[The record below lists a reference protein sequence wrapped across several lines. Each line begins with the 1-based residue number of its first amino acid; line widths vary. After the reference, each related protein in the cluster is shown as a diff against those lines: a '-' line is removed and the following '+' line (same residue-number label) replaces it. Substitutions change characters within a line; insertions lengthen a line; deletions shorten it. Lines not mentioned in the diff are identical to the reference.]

1 MKQEFQISS
10 EEELIQVVG
19 EAHPATLQKVG
30 EALDESMLEFIKQS
44 PLVFISTTDES
55 GLIDIS
61 PKGDA
66 PGFVNVDAQNNLMV
80 PERPGNKLA
89 FGFKNILRNNSVGLI
104 FVIPNT
110 RETLRVKGLATLTRD
125 PDVLQ
130 KLSAKNK
137 PAILCTHIEVKECF
151 FHCGKAMIRSKAWQ
165 PDAWNDAGTSL
176 MVEQLSKKFNE
187 EEAVMEQYLEES
199 YRERLY

>member
-10 EEELIQVVG
+10 EDELIDVIG
-19 EAHPATLQKVG
+19 EANPATLQKVG
-30 EALDESMLEFIKQS
+30 EALDESMIEFIKQS
-44 PLVFISTTDES
+44 PLVFISTTDEN

-66 PGFVNVDAQNNLMV
+66 PGFVNVDAQNNLLL
-80 PERPGNKLA
+80 PERPGNKLV
-89 FGFKNILRNNSVGLI
+89 FGFKNILRNNNVGLI

-125 PDVLQ
+125 PEILDA
-130 KLSAKNK
+130 LSAQNK
-137 PAILCTHIEVKECF
+137 PAILCTHIEVKGCF

-165 PDAWNDAGTSL
+165 PDSWNDAGKSL
-176 MVEQLSKKFNE
+176 MVKQLSKKFNE
-187 EEAVMEQYLEES
+187 PEEAMTQFLEES

>member
-10 EEELIQVVG
+10 EEELIEVVG
-19 EAHPATLQKVG
+19 EAHPSTLQKVC
-30 EALDESMLEFIKQS
+30 EVLDDAMIEFIQQS
-44 PLVFISTTDES
+44 PLVFISTTDDN

-66 PGFVNVDAQNNLMV
+66 PGFVQVDAKNNLLL
-80 PERPGNKLA
+80 PERPGNKMAL
-89 FGFKNILRNNSVGLI
+89 GFKNILRNSNLGLI

-125 PDVLQ
+125 PDLLQ
-130 KLSAKNK
+130 ELSAQNK

-165 PDAWNDAGTSL
+165 PDFWNDAGKSL
-176 MVEQLSKKFNE
+176 MAKQLSKKFNE
-187 EEAVMEQYLEES
+187 QESAMTEHLEES

>member
-10 EEELIQVVG
+10 EDELIDVIG
-19 EAHPATLQKVG
+19 EANPATQQKVC
-30 EALDESMLEFIKQS
+30 EVLDEAMIEFIQQS
-44 PLVFISTTDES
+44 PLVFISTTDEN

-66 PGFVNVDAQNNLMV
+66 PGFVNVDEQNNLLF

-89 FGFKNILRNNSVGLI
+89 FGFKNILRNNNVGLI

-125 PDVLQ
+125 PELLDVL
-130 KLSAKNK
+130 SAQNK
-137 PAILCTHIEVKECF
+137 PAILCTHIEVKESF

-165 PDAWNDAGTSL
+165 PDFWSDGGKSL
-176 MVEQLSKKFNE
+176 MAKQLSRKFNE
-187 EEAVMEQYLEES
+187 QESAMTEHLEES

>member
-19 EAHPATLQKVG
+19 EAHPSTLQKVC
-30 EALDESMLEFIKQS
+30 EVLDASMLEFIKQS
-44 PLVFISTTDES
+44 PLVFISTTDAN

-66 PGFVNVDAQNNLMV
+66 PGFVNVDAQNNLIV

-125 PDVLQ
+125 PDLLQ

-137 PAILCTHIEVKECF
+137 PAILCTYIEVKECF

-165 PDAWNDAGTSL
+165 PDAWSDAGTSL

>member
-10 EEELIQVVG
+10 EDELIDAIG

-30 EALDESMLEFIKQS
+30 EALDESMIEFIKQS

-66 PGFVNVDAQNNLMV
+66 PGFVNVDAQNNLLL

-89 FGFKNILRNNSVGLI
+89 FGFKNILRNNNVGLI

-125 PDVLQ
+125 PELLDT
-130 KLSAKNK
+130 LSAQNK

-165 PDAWNDAGTSL
+165 PDSWNDAGKSL
-176 MVEQLSKKFNE
+176 MAKQLSKKFNE
-187 EEAVMEQYLEES
+187 QESVMTEFLEES
-199 YRERLY
+199 YREKLY